1 MANRKLIAVL
11 PLLAAV
17 GGCGVLTTVRTLF
30 PEHVSDARGNPL
42 YLEDLRAI
50 VNDADLLDDEKA
62 DALRELGL
70 ENEETIDAIIA
81 GGLSGSAAS
90 TDGISASKLGQ

>member
-1 MANRKLIAVL
+1 MAMRRLVVVL
-11 PLLAAV
+11 ALLAAA
-17 GGCGVLTTVRTLF
+17 GGCGTLSTARTLF
-30 PEHVSDARGNPL
+30 PEHVIDAAGSPL

-50 VNDADLLDDEKA
+50 VDDADLLDDEKA

-70 ENEETIDAIIA
+70 ENEEIIDAIIA
-81 GGLSGSAAS
+81 DGLRGSAAS